1 MVTREVFYPGESVLH
16 CQFGGLPATLD
27 LRFYLDRVHKH
38 LHKPSLGVPRQ
49 WPVQPTAKLFE
60 QVASRSQA
68 QGRLISLFHL

>member
-1 MVTREVFYPGESVLH
+1 MVARAVFNPGETVLH
-16 CQFGGLPATLD
+16 RDFRCLTPVLCLGLD
-27 LRFYLDRVHKH
+27 LDGVHQH

-49 WPVQPTAKLFE
+49 WPVQPTAKLLE